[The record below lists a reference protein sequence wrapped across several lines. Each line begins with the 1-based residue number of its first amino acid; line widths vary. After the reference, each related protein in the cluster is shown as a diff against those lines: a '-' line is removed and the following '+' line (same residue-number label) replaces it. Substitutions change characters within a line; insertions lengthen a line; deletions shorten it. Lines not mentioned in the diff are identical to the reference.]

1 MPPPPVLITL
11 FVAASERIP
20 KRAAKKRPHQ
30 TGFWQMPCPPA
41 DLEDSLIIRRLT
53 PLPPEGSGPFQSKK
67 MGISRNFNRERQGRH
82 RLIRLYL
89 RSSAVRKRRCSAK
102 IRAMSERIYR
112 DPVHNIIRL
121 QTDSDEG
128 ELMMRLIDAAEFQRL
143 RRIKQ
148 LGLGL
153 YTYQGAEHSRFTHS
167 LGAFHLMTRVLDRLS
182 ETYAIDPGDRIAARA
197 AALLHDVG
205 HGSFSHVMEKVLN
218 FHHERWTVQVI
229 LDEASEVGQLLRSH
243 SDDLPHKLASI
254 IEGTFQPA
262 ALAQLVSSQLD
273 VDRMDYLLR
282 DSLMTG
288 AKYGIYDL
296 EWIINA
302 LAIDEAADRVYVQAR
317 GVYAVEEYLQARYYM
332 FRQVYFHRTL
342 RSAEAVLR
350 SIMRRALHLLD
361 DGQEVW
367 HASGTAFEKIL
378 RREVLSISEHMQV
391 DDSDFV
397 FHIKQW
403 QRSSDPILRDLSR
416 RFIARSLFKAID
428 IDMPPD
434 QQADFL
440 STARQTVERAGFD
453 PDYYFIEDRA
463 SDVPYYSYY
472 HSEKSEP
479 KTHIYVESGYASP
492 QIKEIS
498 EVSNVV
504 KGLQHAYELH
514 RVCFPAEVKNEV
526 YAIYHRGSHKEA
538 QTAIR

>member
-1 MPPPPVLITL
+1 MP
-11 FVAASERIP
+11 
-20 KRAAKKRPHQ
+20 
-30 TGFWQMPCPPA
+30 
-41 DLEDSLIIRRLT
+41 
-53 PLPPEGSGPFQSKK
+53 
-67 MGISRNFNRERQGRH
+67 
-82 RLIRLYL
+82 
-89 RSSAVRKRRCSAK
+89 
-102 IRAMSERIYR
+102 ERIYR

-128 ELMMRLIDAAEFQRL
+128 ELMMRLIDTGEFQRL

-182 ETYAIDPGDRIAARA
+182 ERYAISSADRIAARA

-205 HGSFSHVMEKVLN
+205 HGSFSHVMEKVLS
-218 FHHERWTVQVI
+218 FHHERWTVDVI
-229 LDEASEVGQLLRSH
+229 LNESSEIGTLLRSH
-243 SDDLPHKLASI
+243 SPDLPAKVASI
-254 IEGTFQPA
+254 IERTFQPA

-302 LAIDEAADRVYVQAR
+302 LAIDETADRIYVEAR

-350 SIMRRALHLLD
+350 SIIRRTLQLFD
-361 DGQEVW
+361 EGQEVW
-367 HASGTAFEKIL
+367 HATGTAFEKIL
-378 RREVLSISEHMQV
+378 RREPLTITEHLQI
-391 DDSDFV
+391 DDSDFM
-397 FHIKQW
+397 FHVKQW
-403 QRSSDPILRDLSR
+403 QRSSDYILSDLSR
-416 RFIARSLFKAID
+416 RFIARRLFKAID
-428 IDMPPD
+428 LDMPNE
-434 QQADFL
+434 QKGEFL
-440 STARQTVERAGFD
+440 AAARSVVERAGFN

-463 SDVPYYSYY
+463 SDVPYYKHYAA
-472 HSEKSEP
+472 EKAEP

-492 QIKEIS
+492 RIREIS
-498 EVSNVV
+498 EVSNVAR
-504 KGLQHAYELH
+504 GLQ
-514 RVCFPAEVKNEV
+514 
-526 YAIYHRGSHKEA
+526 
-538 QTAIR
+538 

>member
-1 MPPPPVLITL
+1 
-11 FVAASERIP
+11 
-20 KRAAKKRPHQ
+20 
-30 TGFWQMPCPPA
+30 
-41 DLEDSLIIRRLT
+41 
-53 PLPPEGSGPFQSKK
+53 
-67 MGISRNFNRERQGRH
+67 
-82 RLIRLYL
+82 
-89 RSSAVRKRRCSAK
+89 VRMA
-102 IRAMSERIYR
+102 ERIYR

-182 ETYAIDPGDRIAARA
+182 ETYAINSEDRVAARA

-218 FHHERWTVQVI
+218 FHHERWTVQAI
-229 LDEASEVGQLLRSH
+229 LDAHSEIGELLRSH
-243 SDDLPHKLASI
+243 APDLPQKVASI
-254 IEGTFQPA
+254 IEGKFKPS

-317 GVYAVEEYLQARYYM
+317 GIYAVEEYLQARYYM

-350 SIMRRALHLLD
+350 SIMRRAVRLLD
-361 DGQEVW
+361 AGEDVW
-367 HASGTAFEKIL
+367 RAEGTAFEKIL
-378 RREVLSISEHMQV
+378 RREPLSIGEHMQV

-397 FHIKQW
+397 FHVKQW
-403 QRSSDPILRDLSR
+403 QNSNDAILRDLSR
-416 RFIARSLFKAID
+416 RFISRRLFKAVD
-428 IDMPPD
+428 LDMPRD

-440 STARQTVERAGFD
+440 AAARETIARAGFD

-463 SDVPYYSYY
+463 SDVPYYGYY
-472 HSEKSEP
+472 EAEKSEP
-479 KTHIYVESGYASP
+479 KNHIYVESGYASP
-492 QIKEIS
+492 QIREIS
-498 EVSNVV
+498 EVSDVV
-504 KGLQHAYELH
+504 RGLQHAYELH
-514 RVCFPAEVKNEV
+514 RVCFPAEVKTEV
-526 YAIYHRGSHKEA
+526 YELYHRGSLKEA
-538 QTAIR
+538 QKAHH

>member
-1 MPPPPVLITL
+1 M
-11 FVAASERIP
+11 A
-20 KRAAKKRPHQ
+20 
-30 TGFWQMPCPPA
+30 
-41 DLEDSLIIRRLT
+41 
-53 PLPPEGSGPFQSKK
+53 
-67 MGISRNFNRERQGRH
+67 
-82 RLIRLYL
+82 
-89 RSSAVRKRRCSAK
+89 
-102 IRAMSERIYR
+102 ERIYR

-128 ELMMRLIDAAEFQRL
+128 ELMMRLIDATEFQRL

-167 LGAFHLMTRVLDRLS
+167 LGAFHLMTRVLDRLG
-182 ETYAIDPGDRIAARA
+182 ETYTIDPGDRIAARA

-229 LDEASEVGQLLRSH
+229 LDEGSEIGALLRSH
-243 SDDLPHKLASI
+243 SDDLPRKVASI
-254 IEGTFQPA
+254 IEGKFHPS
-262 ALAQLVSSQLD
+262 ALGQLVSSQLD

-317 GVYAVEEYLQARYYM
+317 GIYAVEEYLQARYYM

-350 SIMRRALHLLD
+350 SIIRRALYLLD
-361 DGQEVW
+361 NDEDVW
-367 HASGTAFEKIL
+367 HAAGTAFEKIL
-378 RREVLSISEHMQV
+378 RRQTLTISDHMQV

-397 FHIKQW
+397 FHVKQW
-403 QRSSDPILRDLSR
+403 QNSSDAILKDLSR
-416 RFIARSLFKAID
+416 RFVSRRLFKAID
-428 IDMPPD
+428 LDMPLD
-434 QQADFL
+434 QQAEFL
-440 STARQTVERAGFD
+440 AAARQTVERAGFD

-492 QIKEIS
+492 QIREIS

-504 KGLQHAYELH
+504 RGLQHAYELH
-514 RVCFPAEVKNEV
+514 RVCFPAEVKTEV
-526 YAIYHRGSHKEA
+526 YELYHRAPHKEA
-538 QTAIR
+538 HKEAHKASVLS

>member
-1 MPPPPVLITL
+1 M
-11 FVAASERIP
+11 A
-20 KRAAKKRPHQ
+20 
-30 TGFWQMPCPPA
+30 
-41 DLEDSLIIRRLT
+41 
-53 PLPPEGSGPFQSKK
+53 
-67 MGISRNFNRERQGRH
+67 
-82 RLIRLYL
+82 
-89 RSSAVRKRRCSAK
+89 
-102 IRAMSERIYR
+102 ERIYR

-182 ETYAIDPGDRIAARA
+182 ETYTIDPEDRVAARA

-205 HGSFSHVMEKVLN
+205 HGPFSHVMEKVLS
-218 FHHERWTVQVI
+218 FHHERLTVQVI
-229 LDEASEVGQLLRSH
+229 LDEGSEIGEQLRSH
-243 SDDLPHKLASI
+243 SDDLPHKVASI
-254 IEGTFQPA
+254 IEGKFQPS

-350 SIMRRALHLLD
+350 SIIRRALHLM
-361 DGQEVW
+361 DGGKEVW

-378 RREVLSISEHMQV
+378 RREALTITEHMQV

-403 QRSSDPILRDLSR
+403 QNSSDAILSELSR
-416 RFIARSLFKAID
+416 RFISRRLFKAVD
-428 IDMPPD
+428 LDMSLD
-434 QQADFL
+434 HQADFL
-440 STARQTVERAGFD
+440 LRAREAVALAGFD
-453 PDYYFIEDRA
+453 PEYYFIEDRA

-472 HSEKSEP
+472 EADKSEP
-479 KTHIYVESGYASP
+479 KTHIYVESGYAAP
-492 QIKEIS
+492 QIREIS
-498 EVSNVV
+498 EVSDVAR
-504 KGLQHAYELH
+504 GLKHAYELH
-514 RVCFPAEVKNEV
+514 RVCFPAEVKTEV
-526 YAIYHRGSHKEA
+526 YDLYHRGSPLKHMA
-538 QTAIR
+538 GFSADN